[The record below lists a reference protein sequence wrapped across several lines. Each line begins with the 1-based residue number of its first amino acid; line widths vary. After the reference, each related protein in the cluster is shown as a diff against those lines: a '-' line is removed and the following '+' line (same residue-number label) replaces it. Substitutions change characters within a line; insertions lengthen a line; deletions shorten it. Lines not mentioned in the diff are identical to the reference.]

1 MRIVVCVKQVPNI
14 EEMKNVKTDPKTGTL
29 MREGIS
35 SILNPFDEF
44 AVEEAIQWKEKLGAE
59 VIAITMGPPQAEDVL
74 IKCLSMGTDE
84 AILLSDVDFAG
95 ADTVA
100 TSFTLAAAIRKIGK
114 FDMIFCGQQAIDG
127 DTAQVGP
134 MLAENLRIPHVTYV
148 NQGELEDKSVKAKR
162 EVEDGYEVIQC
173 KTPVLLSVIK
183 GINVPRVPS
192 FSSLS
197 EAMEKDIPTWTARDL
212 GVDRNLVG
220 LQASPTIVKKVW
232 TPEIKRK
239 GKELTGDPSALAQQL
254 AEILL
259 NLCSPRY

>member
-1 MRIVVCVKQVPNI
+1 
-14 EEMKNVKTDPKTGTL
+14 
-29 MREGIS
+29 
-35 SILNPFDEF
+35 
-44 AVEEAIQWKEKLGAE
+44 
-59 VIAITMGPPQAEDVL
+59 MGPPQAEDVL

-148 NQGELEDKSVKAKR
+148 NQVELLDKTVKAKR

-183 GINVPRVPS
+183 GINIPRVPS

-239 GKELTGDPSALAQQL
+239 GEELSGDPSELAQQL

>member
-1 MRIVVCVKQVPNI
+1 
-14 EEMKNVKTDPKTGTL
+14 
-29 MREGIS
+29 
-35 SILNPFDEF
+35 
-44 AVEEAIQWKEKLGAE
+44 
-59 VIAITMGPPQAEDVL
+59 
-74 IKCLSMGTDE
+74 
-84 AILLSDVDFAG
+84 LLSDVDFAG

-114 FDMIFCGQQAIDG
+114 FDIIFCGQQAIDG

-148 NQGELEDKSVKAKR
+148 NQVELVDKSVQAKR

-173 KTPVLLSVIK
+173 KMPVLLSVIK

-197 EAMEKDIPTWTARDL
+197 EAMEKDIPTWNARDI
-212 GVDRNLVG
+212 GVDRNRVG
-220 LQASPTIVKKVW
+220 LQASPTLVKKVW

-259 NLCSPRY
+259 NL